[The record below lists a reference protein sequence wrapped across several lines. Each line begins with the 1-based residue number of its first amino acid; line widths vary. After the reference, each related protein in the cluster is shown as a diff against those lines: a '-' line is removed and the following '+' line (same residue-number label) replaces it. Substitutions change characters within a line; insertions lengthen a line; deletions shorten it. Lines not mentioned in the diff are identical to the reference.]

1 MVKHVMFQ
9 QSKLILQKI
18 KTFRSLIIICIGIF
32 IVGTIVGL
40 AVYSCGIQHIVIISD
55 LKSYEKS
62 LDPEFCNV
70 LVEKINLFNVD
81 CKPEVEILDCG

>member
-1 MVKHVMFQ
+1 MC
-9 QSKLILQKI
+9 
-18 KTFRSLIIICIGIF
+18 IITIGIILGF
-32 IVGTIVGL
+32 T
-40 AVYSCGIQHIVIISD
+40 VYSCGLQHIVIMSD

-70 LVEKINLFNVD
+70 LVEKINLFNAD

>member
-1 MVKHVMFQ
+1 
-9 QSKLILQKI
+9 LILQKI
-18 KTFRSLIIICIGIF
+18 KIISSLIIICIGIF
-32 IVGTIVGL
+32 TIGILLGVS
-40 AVYSCGIQHIVIISD
+40 AYSCGVQHIVIMAD

-70 LVEKINLFNVD
+70 LVEKINLFNDD

>member
-1 MVKHVMFQ
+1 M
-9 QSKLILQKI
+9 
-18 KTFRSLIIICIGIF
+18 
-32 IVGTIVGL
+32 
-40 AVYSCGIQHIVIISD
+40 AD

-70 LVEKINLFNVD
+70 LVEKINLFNDD